1 MEIFNIGP
9 LELLLILA
17 LALILLGPEDM
28 INKSRAAARWV
39 VRLVRSPMW
48 AEMMNTSREL
58 RDLPN
63 RIVREAGIQEDLA
76 QIQREGRQISQEIQQ
91 DIQQVPAEKQDQP
104 VSPEPADLPEKLV
117 SDDDKP

>member
-76 QIQREGRQISQEIQQ
+76 QIRQETRQISQEIQQ
-91 DIQQVPAEKQDQP
+91 DIQQIPAEKQDEP
-104 VSPEPADLPEKLV
+104 VSPETAGQPENN
-117 SDDDKP
+117 DKP